1 MKNKDKGDGEMT
13 DTAHLGELRVRCRGK
28 QYRVVCNRGNEL
40 KDADRFLSAL
50 ETRRLSPSTVRAYAF
65 DLLNLYRWLSSRKE
79 KESRCVEALRQ
90 KDLVEFIRYQQDAN
104 AKPTS
109 INRRLVVAE
118 LFHRF
123 VTGKSI
129 RVGFEKGVSLPS
141 PYYKGPGKDR
151 ELGIQNIKAPNS
163 RALRVKTP
171 RALVEPLTTEQVR
184 LLIGS
189 FTRYRDLAITYL
201 MLLCGL
207 RSREII
213 ALTVDAVDFDTQRI
227 RVIGKGDKE
236 RALPFPAILVKYL
249 RNYLRFERP
258 TVCRTRALFTVL
270 KGARRGCSM
279 TSAGL
284 RSLFRYRRRDEKIE
298 TANPH
303 RLRHTFGTDMAR
315 AGVRLPILQ
324 RMMGHEDSTTTL
336 KYINLSMADIAAE
349 FQRAAIEIEKRYT
362 EDKWTSE

>member
-1 MKNKDKGDGEMT
+1 MT
-13 DTAHLGELRVRCRGK
+13 ADITHFGKLRVRRRGK
-28 QYRVVCNRGNEL
+28 QYRLVCNRGNAL
-40 KDADRFLSAL
+40 KDADRFLRAL
-50 ETRRLSPSTVRAYAF
+50 ERRGLSPSTVRAYAF
-65 DLLNLYRWLSSRKE
+65 DLLILYRWLSLRKE
-79 KESRCVEALRQ
+79 TESRCVETLRQ
-90 KDLVEFIRYQQDAN
+90 RDLVEFIRYQQDAN

-123 VTGKSI
+123 VTGETI
-129 RVGFEKGVSLPS
+129 RVGPERGVSLPS

-151 ELGIQNIKAPNS
+151 ELGLQNIKAPHS

-171 RALVEPLTTEQVR
+171 RTLVEPLTTEQVR
-184 LLIGS
+184 LLISS
-189 FTRYRDLAITYL
+189 FTRYRDLSIAYL

-213 ALTVDAVDFDTQRI
+213 ALTVDAVDFDSQRI
-227 RVIGKGDKE
+227 RVVGKGGKE

-249 RNYLRFERP
+249 HNYLRFERP
-258 TVCRTRALFTVL
+258 AVCYSRAFFTVL
-270 KGARRGCSM
+270 KGTRRGYPM

-284 RSLFRYRRRDEKIE
+284 RSLFRYRRRDEKISA
-298 TANPH
+298 ANPH

-349 FQRAAIEIEKRYT
+349 FQRAAKKIEKRYT
-362 EDKWTSE
+362 EDS